1 MTDTAFGKD
10 LYVLINQQDI
20 EDAHLELLTKA
31 RVLADELGGN
41 VCCIITGQA
50 KEETANELDRYGANS
65 VYFIE
70 SPMLSTYRADSSGF
84 YVKALSKLIESEK
97 PRKIFCSDSLAD
109 RDLACRLAARM
120 GAGLITGCVDL
131 SLDEDGLMTHDKP
144 AYLGRIISTFTC
156 PHTLPDIITVKA
168 GALEK
173 APCDVKRSPQ
183 IRVIRPELDFSQ
195 PPLKTLGIVKADPEQ
210 ISLDEAGIIVTGGR
224 GMGSAENF
232 KLLYELAGLLGGT
245 VAGSL
250 GAVDE
255 GWVSRRKLV
264 GQTGVT
270 VEPKVYIACG
280 VSGSI
285 YHLMGM
291 RDSRTIVAI
300 NKDRY
305 APIFK
310 YADFGM
316 VGDVMKILPSI
327 VDYLTKMAGKTANES
342 KVSDARE
349 I

>member
-20 EDAHLELLTKA
+20 EDAHLGLVTKV
-31 RVLADELGGN
+31 RMLADELGER
-41 VCCIITGQA
+41 VCCIGIGQA
-50 KEETANELDRYGANS
+50 NGETANELANYGANS
-65 VYFIE
+65 VYFLE
-70 SPMLSTYRADSSGF
+70 SPMLSKYCADSSGF
-84 YVKALSKLIESEK
+84 YVEALSKLIESEQ
-97 PRKIFCSDSLAD
+97 PRKIFCTDSLAET
-109 RDLACRLAARM
+109 DLACRLAARM
-120 GAGLITGCVDL
+120 KAGLITGCVEL
-131 SLDEDGLMTHDKP
+131 SLGEDELMAYDKP
-144 AYLGRIISTFTC
+144 AYLGRIINTLISH
-156 PHTLPDIITVKA
+156 HTLPDIITVKA
-168 GALEK
+168 GVLEK

-183 IRVIRPELDFSQ
+183 IRVIKPELDFSQ
-195 PPLKTLGIVKADPEQ
+195 SPLKTLGIVKADPEQ

-310 YADFGM
+310 YADFGI
-316 VGDVMKILPSI
+316 VGDAMKILPSI
-327 VDYLTKMAGKTANES
+327 VDRLTKIAQKTANGN